1 MVATYYR
8 EGRGKSLNAIRAEE
22 NGILPATHAA
32 KKLGVSLKVL
42 RGALTPCEW
51 HHVGKYATP
60 CDYYDTDMEW
70 EDALE
75 IIKQLKAQKQT
86 KKTIANIAKFREL
99 ARQNYAKCHN
109 WEFVVTPKD
118 RSKKKTRWARVWDI
132 KDRANEILLKYEKL
146 SGVDRNNLKNQ
157 IFDDNNLP
165 KVLDR
170 RYESEVLSK
179 IDELGAQL
187 SRSKL
192 ELGLFFEEWSVKHQE
207 FRERFTRIGLDYE
220 VIESLPQKTKNKIV
234 NKAVSVFF
242 SYWQTKER
250 FVSRFKS
257 VKNDVESY
265 VIAEFEEK
273 IRELALEAQI
283 ENARS

>member
-1 MVATYYR
+1 
-8 EGRGKSLNAIRAEE
+8 
-22 NGILPATHAA
+22 
-32 KKLGVSLKVL
+32 
-42 RGALTPCEW
+42 
-51 HHVGKYATP
+51 
-60 CDYYDTDMEW
+60 
-70 EDALE
+70 LE